1 VLWRA
6 LGLLGIMP
14 DDAAAAEAA
23 GLIALQGR
31 VRFRHPLVRSVL
43 YRTAS
48 ADERAAVHR
57 ALARATNPDVDPDR
71 RAWHRAAATMGPDE
85 DVAAELERSADRAQ
99 ARGELPVAAAFLQ
112 RSVALTGDPARRAER
127 ALGAAQASFQA
138 GEFDPTLGLLATA
151 ETGPLDEFQRARVDL
166 LRAHVDF
173 ASSLSID
180 APRELLKAARRLEPL
195 DLELAR
201 ETCVAAWGAA
211 ITVAGRSGSG
221 ADVFLDVCNSVRA
234 LRSPPGDRRSLQ
246 LLLGPGTENHAHSAA
261 AVLYNGLARYDEA
274 AASAKQATSNAFDL
288 WTRMWALPELVEAAA
303 RAGDT
308 EPARDAFEGCRKR
321 RSPPVPTGRSES
333 RHAAAR
339 CSPTGPL
346 PKSST
351 GSDRTV

>member
-1 VLWRA
+1 
-6 LGLLGIMP
+6 
-14 DDAAAAEAA
+14 
-23 GLIALQGR
+23 
-31 VRFRHPLVRSVL
+31 
-43 YRTAS
+43 
-48 ADERAAVHR
+48 
-57 ALARATNPDVDPDR
+57 
-71 RAWHRAAATMGPDE
+71 
-85 DVAAELERSADRAQ
+85 
-99 ARGELPVAAAFLQ
+99 
-112 RSVALTGDPARRAER
+112 
-127 ALGAAQASFQA
+127 
-138 GEFDPTLGLLATA
+138 
-151 ETGPLDEFQRARVDL
+151 
-166 LRAHVDF
+166 
-173 ASSLSID
+173 
-180 APRELLKAARRLEPL
+180 
-195 DLELAR
+195 
-201 ETCVAAWGAA
+201 VAAWGAA

-351 GSDRTV
+351 GSDRTVWGKRGSRPELGRAQLLYGEWLCREGRRVDAREQLHAANDMFVAIGMEAFAERARREVVATGEHVHRRALNTRVRLTPQKAQIAQLASDGLTNQEIGAQLFLSPRTVEWHLRKSYTKPVFDLGGSCDADSQTRVWTRG